1 VIKTDSQMLMYY
13 SMLQSG
19 GNASGDSML
28 PLIHMQLEGKKNNN
42 GEGDNNGNGGMNSE
56 VLDVML
62 YRPMGERILTNFAAK
77 IAKMNATQ
85 RAKLLASLSLDRLST
100 QQKGKFGETLLL
112 ASRGGMMEL
121 LGEPLA
127 AASNANGDKK
137 GNGNVGGQTLGNARK
152 SVIEQAKE
160 LEVGEGEGKDKKE
173 EEKASKANT
182 MHREVI
188 VT

>member
-1 VIKTDSQMLMYY
+1 MDSQSLMYL
-13 SMLQSG
+13 SMLSG
-19 GNASGDSML
+19 GGSGDIASML
-28 PLIHMQLEGKKNNN
+28 PLILMQEQKKNN
-42 GEGDNNGNGGMNSE
+42 GDGDNSNGNSGMNSE

-77 IAKMNATQ
+77 IGKMNAAQ

-127 AASNANGDKK
+127 AASTGNNENK

-160 LEVGEGEGKDKKE
+160 LEVEEGEGKEKKVE
-173 EEKASKANT
+173 NKANT

>member
-1 VIKTDSQMLMYY
+1 MLMYY
-13 SMLQSG
+13 SMLSG
-19 GNASGDSML
+19 GGGSGDSML
-28 PLIHMQLEGKKNNN
+28 PLILMQLEGKKGGN
-42 GEGDNNGNGGMNSE
+42 GESDNNSNGGVNNE

-62 YRPMGERILTNFAAK
+62 YRPMGERILTNFASK

-85 RAKLLASLSLDRLST
+85 RNKLLASLSLDRLST

-112 ASRGGMMEL
+112 ASRSGMMEL

-127 AASNANGDKK
+127 VAGMEEKK

-152 SVIEQAKE
+152 SVIDQAKE
-160 LEVGEGEGKDKKE
+160 LEVEESEAKKE
-173 EEKASKANT
+173 DKTSKANT
-182 MHREVI
+182 LHREVI

>member
-1 VIKTDSQMLMYY
+1 MYL
-13 SMLQSG
+13 SMLSG
-19 GNASGDSML
+19 GGSGDIASML
-28 PLIHMQLEGKKNNN
+28 PLILMQEQKKNNNN
-42 GEGDNNGNGGMNSE
+42 GEGESNGNGGMNNE

-62 YRPMGERILTNFAAK
+62 YRPMGERILTNFTAK
-77 IAKMNATQ
+77 IAKMNTTQ

-112 ASRGGMMEL
+112 ASRSGMMEL

-127 AASNANGDKK
+127 AASTGNGDKK

-160 LEVGEGEGKDKKE
+160 LEVGEGEGKEKV
-173 EEKASKANT
+173 EEKKVVKKTYAP
-182 MHREVI
+182 VF
-188 VT
+188 

>member
-1 VIKTDSQMLMYY
+1 MMMYY
-13 SMLQSG
+13 SMLSG
-19 GNASGDSML
+19 GASGDSML
-28 PLIHMQLEGKKNNN
+28 PLILMQLEGKKNGNN
-42 GEGDNNGNGGMNSE
+42 GEGDNTDNGGMNSE

-62 YRPMGERILTNFAAK
+62 YRPMGERILANFAAK

-85 RAKLLASLSLDRLST
+85 HNKLLASLSLDRLST

-112 ASRGGMMEL
+112 ASRSGMMEL

-127 AASNANGDKK
+127 AASAGNSDKK

-160 LEVGEGEGKDKKE
+160 LEVEEGKGKE
-173 EEKASKANT
+173 KEAEKASKDNT
-182 MHREVI
+182 LHREVI

>member
-1 VIKTDSQMLMYY
+1 MLMYY
-13 SMLQSG
+13 SMLNG
-19 GNASGDSML
+19 GGASGDSML
-28 PLIHMQLEGKKNNN
+28 PLILMQLEQKKGNG
-42 GEGDNNGNGGMNSE
+42 GEGDNSNGNGNGMNSE

-77 IAKMNATQ
+77 IGKMNPAQ
-85 RAKLLASLSLDRLST
+85 RNKLLASISLDRLST

-112 ASRGGMMEL
+112 ASRSGMMEL

-127 AASNANGDKK
+127 AASTGNGDKK

-160 LEVGEGEGKDKKE
+160 LEVVEGEGKDKV
-173 EEKASKANT
+173 EEKKVVKKAYAP
-182 MHREVI
+182 VF
-188 VT
+188 

>member
-1 VIKTDSQMLMYY
+1 MLMYY
-13 SMLQSG
+13 SMLSG
-19 GNASGDSML
+19 GSTSGDSML
-28 PLIHMQLEGKKNNN
+28 PLILMQLEGKKGGN
-42 GEGDNNGNGGMNSE
+42 GENDNNGNGGMNSE

-77 IAKMNATQ
+77 IAKMNASQ
-85 RAKLLASLSLDRLST
+85 RNKLLASLSLDRLST

-112 ASRGGMMEL
+112 ASRSGMMEL

-127 AASNANGDKK
+127 AASSGSDNK

-152 SVIEQAKE
+152 SVIDQAKE
-160 LEVGEGEGKDKKE
+160 LEVEEGEDKEKKE
-173 EEKASKANT
+173 DKASKAN

>member
-1 VIKTDSQMLMYY
+1 MMMYY
-13 SMLQSG
+13 SMLSG
-19 GNASGDSML
+19 GKDSSEML
-28 PLIHMQLEGKKNNN
+28 PLILMQLESKKGNN
-42 GEGDNNGNGGMNSE
+42 GEGDNSNGNGMNNE

-77 IAKMNATQ
+77 IAKMNTTQ

-112 ASRGGMMEL
+112 ASRSGMMEL

-127 AASNANGDKK
+127 AASTGNSENK

-160 LEVGEGEGKDKKE
+160 LEVVEGEGNGKDKE
-173 EEKASKANT
+173 VEKASKDST
-182 MHREVI
+182 LHREVI

>member
-1 VIKTDSQMLMYY
+1 MMMYY
-13 SMLQSG
+13 SMLNSG
-19 GNASGDSML
+19 GASGDSML
-28 PLIHMQLEGKKNNN
+28 PLILMQLEGKKGSN

-62 YRPMGERILTNFAAK
+62 YRPMGEKILANFATK
-77 IAKMNATQ
+77 ISKMSATQ
-85 RAKLLASLSLDRLST
+85 RNKLLASLSLDLMST

-112 ASRGGMMEL
+112 ASRSGMMEL

-127 AASNANGDKK
+127 VAGMEEKK

-152 SVIEQAKE
+152 TVIEQAKE
-160 LEVGEGEGKDKKE
+160 LEVEEGEGKEKK

-182 MHREVI
+182 LHREVI

>member
-1 VIKTDSQMLMYY
+1 MLMYY
-13 SMLQSG
+13 SMLSG

-28 PLIHMQLEGKKNNN
+28 PLILMQLDAKKNNNNN
-42 GEGDNNGNGGMNSE
+42 GEGDNNGNGMNSE

-77 IAKMNATQ
+77 ITKMNAAQ

-127 AASNANGDKK
+127 AASTGSETK

-160 LEVGEGEGKDKKE
+160 LEVEDLGEGKGKEKKE
-173 EEKASKANT
+173 DNASKPNT
-182 MHREVI
+182 LHREVI

>member
-1 VIKTDSQMLMYY
+1 MDSQMLMYY
-13 SMLQSG
+13 SMLNSG
-19 GNASGDSML
+19 GASGDSML
-28 PLIHMQLEGKKNNN
+28 PLILMQLEQKKGNN
-42 GEGDNNGNGGMNSE
+42 GEGDSNGNGGMNSE

-62 YRPMGERILTNFAAK
+62 YRPMGERILANFASK
-77 IAKMNATQ
+77 ISKMNATQ
-85 RAKLLASLSLDRLST
+85 RNKLLASLSLDRLST

-127 AASNANGDKK
+127 AASSSNSETK

-160 LEVGEGEGKDKKE
+160 LEVEEGKDK
-173 EEKASKANT
+173 EKNVENTSKANT
-182 MHREVI
+182 ALHRDVI

>member
-1 VIKTDSQMLMYY
+1 MLMYY
-13 SMLQSG
+13 SMLSG
-19 GNASGDSML
+19 GGGSGDSML
-28 PLIHMQLEGKKNNN
+28 PLILMQLEGKKGGN
-42 GEGDNNGNGGMNSE
+42 GESDNNSNGGVNNE

-62 YRPMGERILTNFAAK
+62 YRPMGERILTNFASK
-77 IAKMNATQ
+77 IAKMNTTQ
-85 RAKLLASLSLDRLST
+85 RNKLLASLSLDRLST

-112 ASRGGMMEL
+112 ASRSGMMEL

-160 LEVGEGEGKDKKE
+160 LEVEEGEGKDKKE

>member
-1 VIKTDSQMLMYY
+1 MLMYY
-13 SMLQSG
+13 SMLSSG
-19 GNASGDSML
+19 GAGGGNGDSML
-28 PLIHMQLEGKKNNN
+28 PLILMQLEGKKGSN
-42 GEGDNNGNGGMNSE
+42 GEGESNGNGGVNNE

-85 RAKLLASLSLDRLST
+85 RNKLLASLSLDRLST
-100 QQKGKFGETLLL
+100 QQKGKCGETLLL
-112 ASRGGMMEL
+112 ASRSGMMEL

-127 AASNANGDKK
+127 AASGNSENK

-160 LEVGEGEGKDKKE
+160 LEVVEGEGKEKVE
-173 EEKASKANT
+173 ERASKANT

>member
-1 VIKTDSQMLMYY
+1 MLMYY
-13 SMLQSG
+13 SMLSSG
-19 GNASGDSML
+19 GASGDSML
-28 PLIHMQLEGKKNNN
+28 PLILMQLEGKKGSN

-62 YRPMGERILTNFAAK
+62 YRPMGEKILANFATK
-77 IAKMNATQ
+77 ISKMNAAQ

-127 AASNANGDKK
+127 AASTGSETK

-160 LEVGEGEGKDKKE
+160 LEVVEGEGKEKE
-173 EEKASKANT
+173 VEKASKVDT
-182 MHREVI
+182 LHREVI